1 MPITSVAV
9 IFTTGE
15 SPTMPDR
22 APAGIESIRAELV
35 VDARASL
42 GEGPVWDD
50 REGCLWWVDIL
61 GETVHRTDP
70 ASGRED
76 VLPIGRMPGAV
87 GLRDSG
93 GLVAA
98 VRDGFGALDTATGRF
113 EILVPVDAA
122 DPSMRMNDGK
132 VDPAGRFWAGTTDM
146 DHRPGLG
153 TLYRLDPDL
162 RVSPMLHEV
171 TISNGLDWSL
181 DGRTMYFIDT
191 PLRRVDAFAFDATEG
206 TITDRRAAVA
216 IRDGAGS
223 PDGMTLDA
231 QGYLWVAL
239 WGGWGVER
247 YAPDGRLDMRI
258 EVPAEQASSCT
269 FGGPD
274 LDVLFITTAR
284 KGFPA
289 AGRPDQ
295 PQAGGLFA
303 CQPGPR
309 GRPAFRFAG

>member
-1 MPITSVAV
+1 
-9 IFTTGE
+9 
-15 SPTMPDR
+15 MPDR
-22 APAGIESIRAELV
+22 TPTGIDSVRAELL

-50 REGCLWWVDIL
+50 REGCVWWVDIL

-70 ASGRED
+70 VSGHDE
-76 VLPIGRMPGAV
+76 VLPIGRMSGAV

-93 GLVAA
+93 GLVVAA
-98 VRDGFGALDTATGRF
+98 RDGFGALDPVTGRF
-113 EILVPVDAA
+113 EILVPVEA
-122 DPSMRMNDGK
+122 DDQTTRMNDGK
-132 VDPAGRFWAGTTDM
+132 VDPAGRFWAGTTDL

-162 RVSPMLHEV
+162 RVTPMLRDV

-191 PLRRVDAFAFDATEG
+191 PLRRVDAFAFDPAG
-206 TITDRRAAVA
+206 PTIADRRPAVA

-231 QGYLWVAL
+231 EGYLWVAL
-239 WGGWGVER
+239 WGGWAVER
-247 YAPDGRLDMRI
+247 YAPDGQLDMRV

-274 LDVLFITTAR
+274 LDLLFITTAR

-289 AGRPDQ
+289 GGRPDQ
-295 PQAGGLFA
+295 PEAGGLFV
-303 CQPGPR
+303 CRPGPR
-309 GRPAFRFAG
+309 GRRAFRFAG

>member
-1 MPITSVAV
+1 
-9 IFTTGE
+9 
-15 SPTMPDR
+15 MPDR
-22 APAGIESIRAELV
+22 APAGTESIRAELL

-87 GLRDSG
+87 GLRESG

-113 EILVPVDAA
+113 ELVVPVDAD
-122 DPSMRMNDGK
+122 DPTMRMNDGK
-132 VDPAGRFWAGTTDM
+132 VDPVGRFWAGTTDM

-162 RVSPMLHEV
+162 RASPMLRDV

-191 PLRRVDAFAFDATEG
+191 PLRQVDAFTFDSADG
-206 TITDRRAAVA
+206 TIAHRRPAVA
-216 IRDGAGS
+216 IREGAGS

-231 QGYLWVAL
+231 EGYLWVAL
-239 WGGWGVER
+239 WGGWAVER
-247 YAPDGRLDMRI
+247 YAPDGRLDMRVD
-258 EVPAEQASSCT
+258 VPAEQASSCA
-269 FGGPD
+269 FGGPEFD
-274 LDVLFITTAR
+274 MLFVTTAR
-284 KGFPA
+284 KGFPSG
-289 AGRPDQ
+289 GRPDQ
-295 PQAGGLFA
+295 PQAGGLFV
-303 CQPGPR
+303 CRPGPR
-309 GRPAFRFAG
+309 GRPGFRFAG

>member
-1 MPITSVAV
+1 
-9 IFTTGE
+9 
-15 SPTMPDR
+15 MPDR
-22 APAGIESIRAELV
+22 APTGIDTVRAELL

-70 ASGRED
+70 ASGHDE

-98 VRDGFGALDTATGRF
+98 VRDGFGALEPVTGRF
-113 EILVPVDAA
+113 EILVPVEA
-122 DPSMRMNDGK
+122 DDQTTRMNDGK

-146 DHRPGLG
+146 DHRPGVG

-162 RVSPMLHEV
+162 RVSPMLHDV
-171 TISNGLDWSL
+171 TISNGIDWSL

-191 PLRRVDAFAFDATEG
+191 PTRRVDAFAFDRAGG
-206 TITDRRAAVA
+206 TIANRRPAVA
-216 IRDGAGS
+216 IREGAGN

-231 QGYLWVAL
+231 EGYLWVAL
-239 WGGWGVER
+239 WGGSAVER
-247 YAPDGRLDMRI
+247 YAPDGRLDMRV
-258 EVPAEQASSCT
+258 EVPAEQASSCV

-274 LDVLFITTAR
+274 LDLLFITTAR

-289 AGRPDQ
+289 GGRPDQ
-295 PQAGGLFA
+295 PEAGGLFVGR
-303 CQPGPR
+303 PGPR